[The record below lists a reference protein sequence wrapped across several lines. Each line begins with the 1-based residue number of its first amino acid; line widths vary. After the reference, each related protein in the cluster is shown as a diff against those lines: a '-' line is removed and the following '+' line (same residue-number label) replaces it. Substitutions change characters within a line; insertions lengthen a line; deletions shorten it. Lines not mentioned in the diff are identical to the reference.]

1 MLSGHRLGPSRSAS
15 HGAPNRLLKAA
26 GTCSAPGQLPLDY
39 FTPAGHPQLRGN
51 GKDAT
56 FGWPTNGKIEALR
69 EEWFNAQDHM
79 TQRRIGVEG
88 YSDGSVQQCAS
99 YTTRASASANGDPP

>member
-1 MLSGHRLGPSRSAS
+1 MFCTGAAS
-15 HGAPNRLLKAA
+15 
-26 GTCSAPGQLPLDY
+26 LDY

-56 FGWPTNGKIEALR
+56 FLFGWPTNGKIEALR

-79 TQRRIGVEG
+79 TQRRIGVEIQTEAFN
-88 YSDGSVQQCAS
+88 SVP
-99 YTTRASASANGDPP
+99 YYPLG